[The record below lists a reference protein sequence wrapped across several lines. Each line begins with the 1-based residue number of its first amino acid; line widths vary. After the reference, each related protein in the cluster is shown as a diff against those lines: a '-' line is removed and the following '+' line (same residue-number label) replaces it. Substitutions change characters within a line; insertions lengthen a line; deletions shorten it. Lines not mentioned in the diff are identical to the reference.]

1 MLETLL
7 LGRFDLK
14 LDGSNVSLSSRKSQ
28 ALIAHLALEGSTSRG
43 HLAFLLWSDA
53 GEEAARR
60 NLRQELWQLQKTAF
74 GAQLVLEGDQVML
87 LAGFGL
93 DSNQFQTLLETNR
106 RGEALGLY
114 RGPLL
119 EGFVISGAA
128 AFEEWLEVKREFFA
142 SMRRTAL
149 AQEAG
154 ALELAGDLRGALAAH
169 LALLLENALLE
180 VHQRDAMRL
189 LTLLGD
195 PALALERFEQFKN
208 LLHQE
213 LNLEPLGETVRLAE
227 RIRTSQTLESSPV
240 RQVMATE
247 PALNAPLVGRD
258 TAWATLEQAKAGLSL
273 VLGVPG
279 VGKTRLVEEFA
290 HSTAGAVWF
299 RAREVASETPF
310 YPIAEALRVAFENP
324 ATRPKLEALE
334 PIWLAEVARLLP
346 ELATSNG
353 LTSSE
358 PPSPEGRTRFLE
370 GLSRAVLAI
379 SEPRGLIVFDDLHWA
394 DASSLELFAHLLERH
409 AQTASSP
416 RMIATAR
423 ELELEQNQAVQT
435 LFRGLRRSEKLQEIV
450 LEKFS
455 EAQTLQL
462 VQGMSGGSSATL
474 FSRRL
479 FAATSGNPLFLLQT
493 IRHLFEIGTLFAN
506 EHGWNTAIDETTS
519 DYAELSIP
527 KSVPAAVLERV
538 THLGDT
544 ARRVL
549 EAASLAEDGF
559 GLEMLL
565 GATALSDWEG
575 IEALERLTATNL
587 LLPIEPGESY
597 RFSHELVRRTL
608 EDSLGPERK
617 RILHKRL
624 AQTLEDAGG
633 SPSAIARHLEAAG
646 KRAAA
651 AGWRIKAAEAAA
663 SVYAYRE
670 ALEQYDHVLEQQ
682 MMDEAAFSIRQA
694 RMRLWWALGNADE
707 RLVELEL
714 LSMLATHLRNKEL
727 ETQVLF
733 ARVGLYADSGQYQ
746 DVLQITASLLELTVL
761 TQAQIV
767 EALFLS
773 GAALLRLGMFGQAE
787 NHLYQAETLARV
799 CLPERLSSI
808 YLDLRVC
815 ALSRGDIPLARLYN
829 AQALQA
835 CRVTINRG
843 DELDALT
850 AEGRMAGM
858 VGEHAKAL
866 KLLEHAL
873 QESLEVGHIPAQ
885 GYALACL
892 ASVHLS
898 LGQLTAAN
906 ERIQTSLNLGR
917 ENQKVLVYGVLYNL
931 LARSQHLNGR
941 LDLALESNRIAKE
954 FNRQSF
960 EIGSDIRSRLILAE
974 LHLDLGLPLEAREE
988 LSGSLELIEREDLRS
1003 YRAPVE
1009 NLLARCDLM
1018 LLEPTQA
1025 LKRLE
1030 QISEFDRWSEWCDLA
1045 ETSALTG
1052 FAHLMTDAASTA
1064 LQTVIELGGT
1074 PVTDSWA
1081 TRVRLLAGKMLGDVP
1096 PELFNDARAL
1106 LRSVDLPKLP
1116 ALELRRDLATV
1127 LESSEPTEARSLHD
1141 EVQHAVLEMA
1151 QTLPTELKAGFLE
1164 RWLPA

>member
-1 MLETLL
+1 MFEAAL
-7 LGRFDLK
+7 LGHFGLK
-14 LDGSNVSLSSRKSQ
+14 LEGEEFVLRSRKSQ
-28 ALIAHLALEGSTSRG
+28 ALIAHLALEGSTSRS

-53 GEEAARR
+53 SEEAARR
-60 NLRQELWQLQKTAF
+60 NLRQELWQLQKTEL

-93 DSNQFQTLLETNR
+93 DTNQFRLLLETNQR
-106 RGEALGLY
+106 TQALGLY
-114 RGPLL
+114 RGSLL
-119 EGFVISGAA
+119 EGFVIAGAP
-128 AFEEWLEVKREFFA
+128 AFEEWLEVKRESFA
-142 SMRRTAL
+142 TLRRTAL

-154 ALELAGDLRGALAAH
+154 ALETSGDLRGALASH

-195 PALALERFEQFKN
+195 PALALERFEQFKS

-227 RIRTSQTLESSPV
+227 RIRTAQVLEPNV
-240 RQVMATE
+240 ARQVVATE
-247 PALNAPLVGRD
+247 PTLNAPLVGRD
-258 TAWATLEQAKAGLSL
+258 AAWAALELAKPGLSL

-290 HSTAGAVWF
+290 RSTAGAIWF

-324 ATRPKLEALE
+324 ITRSKLEALE

-346 ELATSNG
+346 ELAISNS

-358 PPSPEGRTRFLE
+358 PPSQGRTRFLE
-370 GLSRAVLAI
+370 GLSRAILAI
-379 SEPRGLIVFDDLHWA
+379 SEAQSLIVFDDLHWA

-409 AQTASSP
+409 AQAASSP

-423 ELELEQNQAVQT
+423 ELELEHNEVAQT
-435 LFRGLRRSEKLQEIV
+435 LFRGLQRSEKLQAIV

-455 EAQTLQL
+455 EAETLQL

-479 FAATSGNPLFLLQT
+479 FAATAGNPLFLLQT

-506 EHGWNTAIDETTS
+506 EHGWNTVIDDTTS

-527 KSVPAAVLERV
+527 KSVSEAVLERV
-538 THLGDT
+538 IHLGDT

-565 GATALSDWEG
+565 GATALSEWEG
-575 IEALERLTATNL
+575 LEALERLTATNL
-587 LLPIEPGESY
+587 LLPIEPGEGY

-608 EDSLGPERK
+608 EDSLGAERK

-624 AQTLEDAGG
+624 AATLEGTGG
-633 SPSAIARHLEAAG
+633 SPGAIARHLAAAG

-651 AGWRIKAAEAAA
+651 ASWRIKAAEAAA
-663 SVYAYRE
+663 KVYAYRE
-670 ALEQYDHVLEQQ
+670 ALEQYDHALEQHS
-682 MMDEAAFSIRQA
+682 MDEVAFSIRQA
-694 RMRLWWALGNADE
+694 RMRLWWALGNAGE
-707 RLVELEL
+707 RLIELEA
-714 LSMLATHLRNKEL
+714 LSTLATHLHNPKL
-727 ETQVLF
+727 ETQVLLT
-733 ARVGLYADSGQYQ
+733 RVGLYADSGQYQ
-746 DVLQITASLLELTVL
+746 DVLQITASLLESAVL

-787 NHLYQAETLARV
+787 NHLYQAETLAQV
-799 CLPERLSSI
+799 SLPGRLSSI

-815 ALSRGDIPLARLYN
+815 ALSRGDVLLARAQN
-829 AQALQA
+829 AKALAA
-835 CRVTINRG
+835 CRTINNPEV
-843 DELDALT
+843 ELDALT

-858 VGEHAKAL
+858 VGDYGKAL
-866 KLLEHAL
+866 KMLEEAL
-873 QESLEVGHIPAQ
+873 AQSLEVGHVPAQ

-892 ASVHLS
+892 AGVHIS

-906 ERIQTSLNLGR
+906 ARIKASLNLGTV
-917 ENQKVLVYGVLYNL
+917 NQKVLVYGVLHNHL
-931 LARSQHLNGR
+931 SRSQRLNGQFG
-941 LDLALESNRIAKE
+941 LALESNRIAKE
-954 FNRQSF
+954 FNQQSYKT
-960 EIGSDIRSRLILAE
+960 GGDIRSRLILAE
-974 LHLDLGLPLEAREE
+974 ILLDLGSPLEAREE

-1003 YRAPVE
+1003 YVAPVE

-1018 LLEPTQA
+1018 LLESTQA
-1025 LKRLE
+1025 LRRLE
-1030 QISEFDRWSEWCDLA
+1030 QIAKFDQWSEWCDVA
-1045 ETSALTG
+1045 EISALTG
-1052 FAHLMTDAASTA
+1052 FVHLMKRDANAA
-1064 LQTVIELGGT
+1064 LRSVAELGGT
-1074 PVTDSWA
+1074 PITVAWA
-1081 TRVRLLAGKMLGDVP
+1081 IRVRLLAGKMLGDVP
-1096 PELFNDARAL
+1096 PELLNGARAL
-1106 LRSVDLPKLP
+1106 LQSVDLPTLP
-1116 ALELRRDLATV
+1116 ALELRHDLATV
-1127 LESSEPTEARSLHD
+1127 LESSEPAEARSLHD
-1141 EVQHAVLEMA
+1141 EVQNTVLEMA
-1151 QTLPTELKAGFLE
+1151 QTVPDELKAGFLG
-1164 RWLPA
+1164 RWPST